1 MSLAIVLRCGASKKK
16 SSKNGVVISSGANQ
30 KLESWTILYVDAQC
44 PSLKTP
50 QNDRSLA
57 LLPIQ
62 PADVV
67 WGTGDCRPRASH
79 ALIPD
84 TIHRS
89 R

>member
-1 MSLAIVLRCGASKKK
+1 MQRVKEEVQQKWRRDQLRCESK
-16 SSKNGVVISSGANQ
+16 SSNRGRFFMLMLNVA
-30 KLESWTILYVDAQC
+30 
-44 PSLKTP
+44 SLKTP
-50 QNDRSLA
+50 HNDRSLA

-67 WGTGDCRPRASH
+67 WGTGDCRPCASH
-79 ALIPD
+79 ALFPG